1 MDGLMNPENQG
12 LADFSGEV
20 SLFPLPN
27 LVLFPHVVQPL
38 HVFEPRY
45 RQMVNDS
52 LAGDRLLAMALL
64 CQNGERIPGTLP
76 RIHPV
81 ICIGRIF
88 REENLPDGRFNLLLH
103 GVSRA
108 RIINELPSGGK
119 LYRRAGV
126 ELLDDVPA
134 ASKEIEDTLRA
145 GLLQQVDTWFGSQP
159 EARSQ
164 IRKLF
169 KSELPLGSLCDIL
182 AFALPLDAEV
192 KQELLE
198 LVDIEERGQLLL
210 TSLRENRESHADES
224 RPKRKFPPD
233 FSLN

>member
-1 MDGLMNPENQG
+1 MNPENQG

-64 CQNGERIPGTLP
+64 CQNAERHSGTLP
-76 RIHPV
+76 RVHPV
-81 ICIGRIF
+81 ICVGRVF
-88 REENLPDGRFNLLLH
+88 REEKLPDGRFNLLLH

-108 RIINELPSGGK
+108 RIIQELPSGGK
-119 LYRRAGV
+119 LYRRASV

-134 ASKEIEDTLRA
+134 ASGEVEEGLRS
-145 GLLQQVDTWFGSQP
+145 GLLQQIDSWFGSQP

-210 TSLRENRESHADES
+210 TSLRENRESQADGN
-224 RPKRKFPPD
+224 RPARKFPPD
-233 FSLN
+233 FGVN

>member
-1 MDGLMNPENQG
+1 MNPENAG
-12 LADFSGEV
+12 LSDFSGEV

-38 HVFEPRY
+38 HIFEARY
-45 RQMVNDS
+45 RQMVADS
-52 LAGDRLLAMALL
+52 LASDRLLSMALL
-64 CQNGERIPGTLP
+64 CHNAEKHPGTLP

-81 ICIGRIF
+81 ICVGRIF
-88 REENLPDGRFNLLLH
+88 REERLPDGRFNLLLH

-108 RIINELPSGGK
+108 RIIQELPSSGK
-119 LYRRAGV
+119 LYRRASV
-126 ELLDDVPA
+126 ELLEEVPA
-134 ASKEIEDTLRA
+134 ASKEVEESLR
-145 GLLQQVDTWFGSQP
+145 GSLLQQIDSWFGGQP

-182 AFALPLDAEV
+182 AFALPLDAEL

-210 TSLRENRESHADES
+210 TSLRENKETLAESAS
-224 RPKRKFPPD
+224 SKRKFPPD
-233 FSLN
+233 FGTN

>member
-1 MDGLMNPENQG
+1 MNPENQG

-20 SLFPLPN
+20 AIFPLPN

-38 HVFEPRY
+38 HIFEPRY

-52 LAGDRLLAMALL
+52 LTGDRLMAMALL
-64 CQNGERIPGTLP
+64 CQHAERQVGILP
-76 RIHPV
+76 RVHPV
-81 ICIGRIF
+81 ICVGRIF
-88 REENLPDGRFNLLLH
+88 REEKLPDGRFNLLLH

-108 RIINELPSGGK
+108 RITNELPSGGK
-119 LYRRAGV
+119 LYRRVGV

-134 ASKEIEDTLRA
+134 ASKEIEDTLRS
-145 GLLQQVDTWFGSQP
+145 GLLQQIDSWFGSQP

-210 TSLRENRESHADES
+210 TSLRENRESQADENRS
-224 RPKRKFPPD
+224 KRKFPPD
-233 FSLN
+233 FSAN